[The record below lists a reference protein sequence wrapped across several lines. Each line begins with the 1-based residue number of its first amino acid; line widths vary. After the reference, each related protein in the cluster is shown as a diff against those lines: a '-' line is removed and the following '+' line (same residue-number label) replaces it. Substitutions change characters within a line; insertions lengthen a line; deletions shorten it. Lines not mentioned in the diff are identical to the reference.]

1 MKREII
7 ILKSKQIIFIK
18 PNTAELLENEIK
30 QVSGKLVKDKTQFST
45 VNCGTEKANM
55 TGNPMQDRA
64 WTEKLYSHGTDIFRS
79 LAKQNDIFE
88 EA

>member
-1 MKREII
+1 
-7 ILKSKQIIFIK
+7 
-18 PNTAELLENEIK
+18 
-30 QVSGKLVKDKTQFST
+30 
-45 VNCGTEKANM
+45 
-55 TGNPMQDRA
+55 MQDRA